1 MAVTT
6 SRLVGT
12 GKDYETAV
20 KNLVSQMPSEG
31 KHQFKY
37 DNSDEFKGA
46 MCLDFSSTPDNVWT
60 FVPTKKQTGDTYKAI
75 LNLAESA
82 NGLFL
87 YQDDG
92 TAIMCVI
99 TMSDGTELMYRYAH
113 NTLSEKLTSDNGGT
127 LHKIYVPTSNATYV
141 IMCPII
147 YQDTSIGKV
156 GADSGDVLFV
166 EGLSNSVWS
175 PNGVKI
181 NGHTYYGCGKYCT
194 RAD

>member
-12 GKDYETAV
+12 GSSYIEATKDFLSKFPKGKKFTQITTNKEGDFV
-20 KNLVSQMPSEG
+20 KYSTSDG
-31 KHQFKY
+31 KSFYFYIQGTLK
-37 DNSDEFKGA
+37 
-46 MCLDFSSTPDNVWT
+46 T
-60 FVPTKKQTGDTYKAI
+60 TGDSTYKHIVNVAQ
-75 LNLAESA
+75 SA
-82 NGLFL
+82 NGIFF
-87 YQDDG
+87 YKDDG
-92 TAIMCVI
+92 TAIGCLI
-99 TMSDGTELMYRYAH
+99 TMSDDTEFYVEP
-113 NTLSEKLTSDNGGT
+113 SSDYTTYNGGT
-127 LHKIYVPTSNATYV
+127 LHKVYVPTSYATDYV

-166 EGLSNSVWS
+166 EGISNSVWS

>member
-12 GKDYETAV
+12 GSSYIEATKDFLS
-20 KNLVSQMPSEG
+20 KFPKG
-31 KHQFKY
+31 KKFTTITT
-37 DNSDEFKGA
+37 NESG
-46 MCLDFSSTPDNVWT
+46 DNVMYST
-60 FVPTKKQTGDTYKAI
+60 SDGKSFYIQGTLKTTGDSTYKHIVNIAQ
-75 LNLAESA
+75 SS
-82 NGLFL
+82 NGIFF
-87 YQDDG
+87 YKDDG
-92 TAIMCVI
+92 TAIGCLV
-99 TMSDGTELMYRYAH
+99 TMSDDTEFYVDASSKY
-113 NTLSEKLTSDNGGT
+113 TTSYNGGT
-127 LHKIYVPTSNATYV
+127 LHKVYIPASASVYV

-166 EGLSNSVWS
+166 EGISNSVWS